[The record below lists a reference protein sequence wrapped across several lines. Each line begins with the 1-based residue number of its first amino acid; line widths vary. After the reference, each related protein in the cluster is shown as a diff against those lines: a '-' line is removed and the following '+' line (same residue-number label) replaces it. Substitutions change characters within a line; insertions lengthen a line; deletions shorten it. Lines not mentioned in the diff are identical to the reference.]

1 MRKTILHVDMNSYF
15 ATVEQQANP
24 RLRGKPV
31 GILKAPGRG
40 CVIAASIEAKKYGVK
55 TGMGVWDAQKLC
67 PQIILVPSDMDK
79 YFAVTTGLIKII
91 SDYSPFVEVFSIDE
105 AFIDVTDTLGLYAGG
120 ALEIALD
127 IKRRIKEELGD
138 WLKCSVGI
146 SHTRL
151 LAKLGSEMQKPDGL
165 TWLTPENYLSATEHL
180 AVEEVCGIGFARTKY
195 LHNKGLYTL
204 GQARAVSG
212 LLPEVEDLV
221 YLRLNEDLSL
231 TSELDPAKSVSRSYT
246 TYKALNSK
254 SEILNLVRN
263 LLEEACGK
271 LREMKMVGRTFC
283 LSLSGEEGFWA
294 RKTVVTPTDDPLIIY
309 DLLSKEYLKKPVLG
323 VRKAGVWITNLVF
336 SCQLSV
342 FGRREEMLK
351 ATDVVN
357 KKYGLFTLYPASL
370 LGGELLRPEVTG
382 YLGDKYYRFGSD
394 QQFAS

>member
-1 MRKTILHVDMNSYF
+1 MKTILHVDMNSYF

-31 GILKAPGRG
+31 GIIKAPGRG

-105 AFIDVTDTLGLYAGG
+105 AFIDVTDTIGLYPGG
-120 ALEIALD
+120 AFEIALD
-127 IKRRIKEELGD
+127 IKSRVKKELGD

-146 SHTRL
+146 SHTKL

-165 TWLTPENYLSATEHL
+165 TWLTPENYLTETDGI
-180 AVEEVCGIGFARTKY
+180 AVEEVCGIGAARTRY

-204 GQARAVSG
+204 GQARAVKN

-221 YLRLNEDLSL
+221 YLRLNDDLSL
-231 TSELDPAKSVSRSYT
+231 IEDLDPAKSVSRTFT
-246 TYKALNSK
+246 TFAALSAK
-254 SEILNLVRN
+254 REVLSLVRN
-263 LLEEACGK
+263 LIEEACSK

-283 LSLSGEEGFWA
+283 LSLSGEESFWA
-294 RKTVVTPTDDPLIIY
+294 RKTVIIPSDDPLII
-309 DLLSKEYLKKPVLG
+309 
-323 VRKAGVWITNLVF
+323 
-336 SCQLSV
+336 
-342 FGRREEMLK
+342 
-351 ATDVVN
+351 
-357 KKYGLFTLYPASL
+357 
-370 LGGELLRPEVTG
+370 
-382 YLGDKYYRFGSD
+382 
-394 QQFAS
+394 

>member
-1 MRKTILHVDMNSYF
+1 MRTILHVDMNSYF

-31 GILKAPGRG
+31 GIIKAVGRG

-79 YFAVTTGLIKII
+79 YFAVTEGLIKII

-105 AFIDVTDTLGLYAGG
+105 AFIDVTDTLGLFAGG
-120 ALEIALD
+120 AFEIALD

-146 SHTRL
+146 SYTRL

-165 TWLTPENYLSATEHL
+165 TWLTPENYLTATERL

-204 GQARAVSG
+204 GQARAAPN

-221 YLRLNEDLSL
+221 HLRLNDELSL
-231 TSELDPAKSVSRSYT
+231 TSELEPAKSVSRSYT
-246 TYKALNSK
+246 TYKVLSAKCEVLS
-254 SEILNLVRN
+254 LVRN
-263 LLEEACGK
+263 LVEEACLK

-294 RKTVVTPTDDPLIIY
+294 RKTIFVPSDDPLIIY
-309 DLLSKEYLKKPVLG
+309 DLLVKEYAKNHVLG
-323 VRKAGVWITNLVF
+323 VRKAGVWISNLMFNAQCLMF
-336 SCQLSV
+336 S
-342 FGRREEMLK
+342 RREEMLK

-370 LGGELLRPEVTG
+370 LGGELIRPEVTG

-394 QQFAS
+394 QQFTS